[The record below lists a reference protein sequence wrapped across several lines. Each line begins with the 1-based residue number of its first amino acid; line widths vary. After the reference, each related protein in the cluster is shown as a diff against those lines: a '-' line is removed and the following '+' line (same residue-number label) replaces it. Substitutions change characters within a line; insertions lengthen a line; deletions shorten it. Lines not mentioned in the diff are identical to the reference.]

1 METKNY
7 KCTQDYLNNEDVICF
22 KKGELYQFYKDNDGW
37 YQTIKNHQGY
47 AHEIEQEEI
56 DEYFILSEL
65 KYLGPNSDKYDF
77 INPDHYKKYSV
88 EVIDMMIAIYGKEKT
103 AAYCELNA
111 FKYRMRMG
119 EKPEQSIER
128 DLEKEK
134 WYINKANELRK

>member
-7 KCTQDYLNNEDVICF
+7 KCTQDYLNDEDVICF
-22 KKGELYQFYKDNDGW
+22 KKGELYQFYKENDGW
-37 YQTIKNHQGY
+37 YKTNKNHQGY
-47 AHEIEQEEI
+47 AHKIEQEEI
-56 DEYFILSEL
+56 DEYFFEVS
-65 KYLGPNSDKYDF
+65 GNSKQLDNYDF

-119 EKPEQSIER
+119 EKPEQPIER

-134 WYINKANELRK
+134 WYINKANELRKS

>member
-7 KCTQDYLNNEDVICF
+7 KCTQDYLNDEDIICF
-22 KKGELYQFYKDNDGW
+22 KKGELYQFSKTDYDW
-37 YQTIKNHQGY
+37 YRTIKNHQGY

-56 DEYFILSEL
+56 DEYFFEVLGNSEQ
-65 KYLGPNSDKYDF
+65 LGNYDF

-103 AAYCELNA
+103 ATYCELNA

-119 EKPEQSIER
+119 QKPEQPIER

-134 WYINKANELRK
+134 WYINKANELKK

>member
-7 KCTQDYLNNEDVICF
+7 KCTQDYLNDEDIICF
-22 KKGELYQFYKDNDGW
+22 KKGELYQFSKTDYDW
-37 YQTIKNHQGY
+37 YRTKKNHQGY

-56 DEYFILSEL
+56 DEYFFEVLGNSEQ
-65 KYLGPNSDKYDF
+65 LGNYDF

>member
-1 METKNY
+1 MSGNSE
-7 KCTQDYLNNEDVICF
+7 QL
-22 KKGELYQFYKDNDGW
+22 DN
-37 YQTIKNHQGY
+37 
-47 AHEIEQEEI
+47 
-56 DEYFILSEL
+56 
-65 KYLGPNSDKYDF
+65 YDF

-119 EKPEQSIER
+119 EKPEQPIER

-134 WYINKANELRK
+134 WYINKANELKS

>member
-37 YQTIKNHQGY
+37 YQTKKNHQGY

-56 DEYFILSEL
+56 DEYFFEVLGNSEQ
-65 KYLGPNSDKYDF
+65 LGNYDF
-77 INPDHYKKYSV
+77 INQDHYKKYSV

-103 AAYCELNA
+103 AAYCVLNA

>member
-7 KCTQDYLNNEDVICF
+7 KCTQDYLNDEDVICF

-37 YQTIKNHQGY
+37 YQTNKNHKGY
-47 AHEIEQEEI
+47 SHLIEQKEI
-56 DEYFILSEL
+56 DEYFFEVLGKSEQ
-65 KYLGPNSDKYDF
+65 LGNYDF

-119 EKPEQSIER
+119 EKPEQPIDR

>member
-7 KCTQDYLNNEDVICF
+7 KCTQDYLNDEDVICF

-37 YQTIKNHQGY
+37 YQTKKNHQGY

-56 DEYFILSEL
+56 DEYFFEVLGNSEQ
-65 KYLGPNSDKYDF
+65 LGNYDF

-119 EKPEQSIER
+119 EKPEQPINR

>member
-7 KCTQDYLNNEDVICF
+7 KCTQDYLNDEDIICF

-56 DEYFILSEL
+56 DEYFFEVLGNSEQ
-65 KYLGPNSDKYDF
+65 LGNYDF

-119 EKPEQSIER
+119 EKPEQPIER

>member
-7 KCTQDYLNNEDVICF
+7 KCTQDYLNDEDIICF

-56 DEYFILSEL
+56 DEYFFEVLGNSEQ
-65 KYLGPNSDKYDF
+65 LGNYDF

-119 EKPEQSIER
+119 QKPEQPIDR

>member
-56 DEYFILSEL
+56 DEYFFEVLGNSEQ
-65 KYLGPNSDKYDF
+65 LGNYDF

-134 WYINKANELRK
+134 WYINKANELKK

>member
-7 KCTQDYLNNEDVICF
+7 KCTQDYLNDEDIICF

-37 YQTIKNHQGY
+37 YKTIKNHQGY

-119 EKPEQSIER
+119 EKPEQPINR

>member
-1 METKNY
+1 MLGNS
-7 KCTQDYLNNEDVICF
+7 
-22 KKGELYQFYKDNDGW
+22 
-37 YQTIKNHQGY
+37 
-47 AHEIEQEEI
+47 EQ
-56 DEYFILSEL
+56 
-65 KYLGPNSDKYDF
+65 LGNYDF

-119 EKPEQSIER
+119 EKPEQPIDR

>member
-1 METKNY
+1 MKTKNY
-7 KCTQDYLNNEDVICF
+7 KCTQDYLNDEYVICF
-22 KKGELYQFYKDNDGW
+22 KKGELYQFYKENDRW
-37 YQTIKNHQGY
+37 YKTNKNHQGY
-47 AHEIEQEEI
+47 SHVIEQEEI
-56 DEYFILSEL
+56 DEYFSEV
-65 KYLGPNSDKYDF
+65 LGNSKQLDNYDF

-119 EKPEQSIER
+119 EKPEQPIDR

>member
-7 KCTQDYLNNEDVICF
+7 KCTQDYLNDEDIICF

-56 DEYFILSEL
+56 DEYFFEVLGNSEQ
-65 KYLGPNSDKYDF
+65 LGNYDF

-119 EKPEQSIER
+119 EKPEQPIDR

>member
-7 KCTQDYLNNEDVICF
+7 KCTQDYLNDEDIICF

-56 DEYFILSEL
+56 DEYFFEVLGNSEQ
-65 KYLGPNSDKYDF
+65 LGNYDF

-134 WYINKANELRK
+134 WYINKANELKK

>member
-7 KCTQDYLNNEDVICF
+7 KCTQDYINDEDIIFF
-22 KKGELYQFYKDNDGW
+22 KKGELYQFSKTDYDW
-37 YQTIKNHQGY
+37 YRTKKNHQGY

-56 DEYFILSEL
+56 DEYFFEVLGNSEQ
-65 KYLGPNSDKYDF
+65 LGNYDF

-88 EVIDMMIAIYGKEKT
+88 EVIDMMIEIYGKEKT

>member
-7 KCTQDYLNNEDVICF
+7 KCTQDYLNDEDVICF

-56 DEYFILSEL
+56 DEYFFEVLGTSEQ
-65 KYLGPNSDKYDF
+65 LGNYDF

-134 WYINKANELRK
+134 WYINKANELKK

>member
-7 KCTQDYLNNEDVICF
+7 KCTQDYLNDEDVICF

-37 YQTIKNHQGY
+37 YQTNKNHQGC

-56 DEYFILSEL
+56 DEYFFEVLGNSEQ
-65 KYLGPNSDKYDF
+65 LGNYDF

-119 EKPEQSIER
+119 EKPEQPIER

>member
-7 KCTQDYLNNEDVICF
+7 KCTQDYLNDEDIICF
-22 KKGELYQFYKDNDGW
+22 KKGELYQFYKDNDGR
-37 YQTIKNHQGY
+37 YKTIKNHQGY

-119 EKPEQSIER
+119 EKPEQPINR